1 LRHLAG
7 HSALA
12 RYGRGGQDGGVP
24 KSHDKSATPT
34 ESNGSPPPLP
44 SGGDSEA
51 KPRKGPEVVAPSSR
65 VNVAFP
71 FSQIKLQ
78 EPSQEMADLAGLVF
92 DLVVTMAQWVPED
105 QLEELR
111 ARAQALRERLR

>member
-1 LRHLAG
+1 M
-7 HSALA
+7 
-12 RYGRGGQDGGVP
+12 P
-24 KSHDKSATPT
+24 KSHDKSVRSSETNGLP
-34 ESNGSPPPLP
+34 ESYQS
-44 SGGDSEA
+44 SHTVKES
-51 KPRKGPEVVAPSSR
+51 RKGPEVVAPSSR

-78 EPSQEMADLAGLVF
+78 EPSQELADLAGLVF
-92 DLVVTMAQWVPED
+92 DLVVAMAQWVPED

>member
-1 LRHLAG
+1 
-7 HSALA
+7 
-12 RYGRGGQDGGVP
+12 VP
-24 KSHDKSATPT
+24 KSHDKGVAPS
-34 ESNGSPPPLP
+34 ESNGLP
-44 SGGDSEA
+44 ESSQEDHGA
-51 KPRKGPEVVAPSSR
+51 TPRQGPEVVAPSTR

-92 DLVVTMAQWVPED
+92 DLVVAMQQWVPED

>member
-1 LRHLAG
+1 M
-7 HSALA
+7 
-12 RYGRGGQDGGVP
+12 P

-44 SGGDSEA
+44 SGSEA

-92 DLVVTMAQWVPED
+92 DLVVTMAQWVPEE
-105 QLEELR
+105 QLDELR
-111 ARAQALRERLR
+111 VRAQALRERLR

>member
-1 LRHLAG
+1 M
-7 HSALA
+7 
-12 RYGRGGQDGGVP
+12 P
-24 KSHDKSATPT
+24 KSPDKSVTPS
-34 ESNGSPPPLP
+34 ESNGLP
-44 SGGDSEA
+44 EPRESGQGA

-71 FSQIKLQ
+71 FSQITLQ
-78 EPSQEMADLAGLVF
+78 EPSQELADLAGLVF
-92 DLVVTMAQWVPED
+92 DLVVAMAQWVPED

>member
-1 LRHLAG
+1 MA
-7 HSALA
+7 
-12 RYGRGGQDGGVP
+12 
-24 KSHDKSATPT
+24 KSHDRSVTPS
-34 ESNGSPPPLP
+34 ESNGLP
-44 SGGDSEA
+44 ESYHGT

-78 EPSQEMADLAGLVF
+78 EPSQELADLAGLLV
-92 DLVVTMAQWVPED
+92 DLVAAMSQWVPED

-111 ARAQALRERLR
+111 ARAQALHERLR